1 VSKQNINPIC
11 NTCKNRTVIANAGM
25 FADMPYFYCRTCKA
39 EVSEYGNL
47 IQPEPKAK
55 PEEATE
61 APPTEEAGK
70 TPPKEDSLDYEQF
83 MMDNYPYWF

>member
-1 VSKQNINPIC
+1 MNPIC
-11 NTCKNRTVIANAGM
+11 NTCKNKTVTANAGT
-25 FADMPYFYCRTCKA
+25 FSDIPYFYCRTCKA

-47 IQPEPKAK
+47 IQPEPKTK

-61 APPTEEAGK
+61 APPTEEVK